1 MLRKFVAAVLLVAA
15 APGAFALNL
24 VYNPDFNTDTSGW
37 TLLPQAGG
45 SAYRDFSF
53 SSPGPG
59 VLRLDAYGNGAIAE
73 ARQCVDIHKWTT
85 IDFSL
90 HYFPNATQGY
100 HEFKLDVYDAAGCTG
115 NVLDSLYPIEAAAV
129 PVDGYPA
136 TGWLEAGDY
145 GYTLPSGALSARLDL
160 ADAGTVAGNA
170 SYLID
175 HVQVGPLDVIFADDF
190 EP

>member
-1 MLRKFVAAVLLVAA
+1 MLRKIVAVLLVAA
-15 APGAFALNL
+15 SPEAFALNL
-24 VYNPDFNTDTSGW
+24 VYNADFATDTSGW

-53 SSPGPG
+53 GSPGSG
-59 VLRLDAYGNGAIAE
+59 VLRLDAYSNGAIAE
-73 ARQCVDIHKWTT
+73 AVQCVDIHKWTT

-90 HYFPNATQGY
+90 RYFPNAAQGY
-100 HEFKLDVYDAAGCTG
+100 HEFKLDIYDAAGCTG
-115 NVLDSLYPIEAAAV
+115 SKLDSLYPIEAAAV
-129 PVDGYPA
+129 PVDGVPA

-145 GYTLPSGALSARLDL
+145 GYLLPPGSMSARLDL
-160 ADAGTVAGNA
+160 ADAGTAAGNA